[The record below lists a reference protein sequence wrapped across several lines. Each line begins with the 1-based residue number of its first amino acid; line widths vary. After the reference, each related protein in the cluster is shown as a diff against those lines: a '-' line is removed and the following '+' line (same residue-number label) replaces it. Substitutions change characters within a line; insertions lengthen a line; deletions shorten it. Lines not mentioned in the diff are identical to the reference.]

1 MKITGV
7 ETFNV
12 ALPWR
17 RLHKMAF
24 PSGKLGNYVI
34 VRVGIRAH
42 GIEGLG
48 EATVLK
54 EWGGDYGWCLV
65 SHPS

>member
-1 MKITGV
+1 MKITEI

-24 PSGKLGNYVI
+24 PSGKLGNYSI
-34 VRVGIRAH
+34 VRIRTDE

-48 EATVLK
+48 EATVIK
-54 EWGGDYGWCLV
+54 
-65 SHPS
+65 